1 MKIILIFIFCAN
13 IISGFAQSQEVP
25 AFVTKVYNDISQTMG
40 NGKVLIPKLVLS
52 ADPKEVASYF
62 PNGIDGT
69 GAEVAVGIKFIELVR
84 GFGADSSNA
93 LAHVLGHELAHI
105 ILGQNKELIKLG
117 SGYASTEFNKQL
129 KKYKQNLRDSIWE
142 RQADEYAAFYA
153 HMSGYNTIDIS
164 SNLLDSIY
172 IKFELKES
180 QMTRYPPLE
189 ERKLITT
196 TSGKQMSILKKMFDA
211 ANIATI
217 TGNYNMAIAFY
228 ETIIN
233 ENFPSKEIHNNLGLV
248 YLLKAYKDIDTIDFP
263 YKFPFELDLES
274 NLYSN
279 TRSLTNESED
289 LLKEAIKQFKFAT
302 QIDDNYYV
310 SWLNRSICEF
320 LLNDDKFESSILN
333 ASRSD
338 DDKIKMHAELMKILY
353 KHKYGDSKEAM
364 ASLKS
369 FQTADELAKI
379 NFQLLNSNER
389 IKKEKQNIAIDYSVD
404 LKQILQLSDPKF
416 NFRAKEADQSET
428 LHRVFP
434 SLRSFKYS
442 VLENEIFNGVQW
454 VSQKGTNYPTI
465 NIYDLKIIPVL
476 LMDDVIKLKNK
487 QESIFFLK
495 NKTYILNGNILLI
508 LNSINQLEQCL
519 LIIK

>member
-1 MKIILIFIFCAN
+1 VKIILILIFCAN
-13 IISGFAQSQEVP
+13 IIYGFAQSQEVP
-25 AFVTKVYNDISQTMG
+25 AFVKKVYNDISETMG

-52 ADPKEVASYF
+52 ENPKEVASYF
-62 PNGIDGT
+62 PNGINGN
-69 GAEVAVGIKFIELVR
+69 GAEVVVGTKFIELVR

-164 SNLLDSIY
+164 SKLLDSIY
-172 IKFELKES
+172 IQFELKES
-180 QMTRYPPLE
+180 QMTRYPPLA

-196 TSGKQMSILKKMFDA
+196 TSGKQMTILKKMFDV

-217 TGNYNMAIAFY
+217 TGNYDMAIAFY

-248 YLLKAYKDIDTIDFP
+248 YLLKAYKYIDTLEFP
-263 YKFPFELDLES
+263 YKLPFELDLES

-279 TRSLTNESED
+279 TRSLTNESEE
-289 LLKEAIKQFKFAT
+289 LLNEAIKQFKFAT

-320 LLNDDKFESSILN
+320 LLNDNKFESSILN

-338 DDKIKMHAELMKILY
+338 DNKVKMHAELMKILH
-353 KHKYGDSKEAM
+353 KHKYGDSKDAM
-364 ASLKS
+364 ISLKS
-369 FQTADELAKI
+369 FQTVDELAKF

-389 IKKEKQNIAIDYSVD
+389 IKKEKQNMDIDYSVD
-404 LKQILQLSDPKF
+404 LKQILLLSDPKF
-416 NFRAKEADQSET
+416 NFRTKEADQSET
-428 LHRVFP
+428 LHKVFP

-442 VLENEIFNGVQW
+442 VLENEIFSGVQW

-465 NIYDLKIIPVL
+465 NMYEIKNIPVL
-476 LMDDVIKLKNK
+476 SKDDALKLKNE
-487 QESIFFLK
+487 QGTIFLLK
-495 NKTYILNGNILLI
+495 NKTYILKGKILFI
-508 LNSINQLEQCL
+508 LDSNNQLEQCL
-519 LIIK
+519 YIK

>member
-1 MKIILIFIFCAN
+1 MKIILSLIFCAN
-13 IISGFAQSQEVP
+13 FIFAFSQSNEVP
-25 AFVTKVYNDISQTMG
+25 AFVKKVYDDLCETMG

-52 ADPKEVASYF
+52 ENPKEVASFY
-62 PNGIDGT
+62 PNGINGN
-69 GAEVAVGIKFIELVR
+69 GAEVAVGVKFIKLVR
-84 GFGADSSNA
+84 GFGSDSSNA

-105 ILGQNKELIKLG
+105 ILGQNKELKRLG
-117 SGYASTEFNKQL
+117 SGYASAEFNKQL
-129 KKYKQNLRDSIWE
+129 KKVNETLRDSIWE
-142 RQADEYAAFYA
+142 RQADECAAFYA
-153 HMSGYNTIDIS
+153 HMSGYNTIDVS
-164 SNLLDSIY
+164 SRLLDSIY
-172 IKFELKES
+172 IQFELKES
-180 QMTRYPPLE
+180 QMTRYPPLK

-196 TSGKQMSILKKMFDA
+196 TSGKKMSVLRKMFDA

-217 TGNYNMAIAFY
+217 TGNYDMAIAFY

-248 YLLKAYKDIDTIDFP
+248 YLLKAYKDIDTLDFP

-279 TRSLTNESED
+279 TRSISNESEE
-289 LLKEAIKQFKFAT
+289 LIKEAIKQFKFAT

-389 IKKEKQNIAIDYSVD
+389 IKKEKQNLGIEFSDEI
-404 LKQILQLSDPKF
+404 KKILTLSDPKF
-416 NFRAKEADQSET
+416 NFRTKEADQSET
-428 LHRVFP
+428 IFKACP
-434 SLRSFKYS
+434 SIKSFKYS
-442 VLENEIFNGVQW
+442 VLENETFNGIQW
-454 VSQKGTNYPTI
+454 VSQKGTNYPVI
-465 NIYDLKIIPVL
+465 NIYDLKIIPML
-476 LMDDVIKLKNK
+476 SKDDVLKLKNK
-487 QESIFFLK
+487 PSSIFLLK
-495 NKTYILNGNILLI
+495 NKTYILDGNILLI
-508 LNSINQLEQCL
+508 LNSRDQLEKCL
-519 LIIK
+519 FIK

>member
-1 MKIILIFIFCAN
+1 MKIIFILIFCAN
-13 IISGFAQSQEVP
+13 IIYGFAQSQEVP
-25 AFVTKVYNDISQTMG
+25 AFVKKVYNDISETMG

-52 ADPKEVASYF
+52 ENPKEVASYF
-62 PNGIDGT
+62 PNGINGN
-69 GAEVAVGIKFIELVR
+69 GAEVVVGIKFIELVR

-129 KKYKQNLRDSIWE
+129 KKVNETLRDSIWE
-142 RQADEYAAFYA
+142 RQADECAAFYA

-180 QMTRYPPLE
+180 QMTRYPPLA

-196 TSGKQMSILKKMFDA
+196 TSGKQMTILKKMFDV

-217 TGNYNMAIAFY
+217 TGNYDMAIAFY

-248 YLLKAYKDIDTIDFP
+248 YLLKAYKYIDTLEFP
-263 YKFPFELDLES
+263 YKLPFELDLES

-279 TRSLTNESED
+279 TRSLTNESEE
-289 LLKEAIKQFKFAT
+289 LLNEAIKQFKFAT

-320 LLNDDKFESSILN
+320 LLNDNKFESSILN

-338 DDKIKMHAELMKILY
+338 DNKVKMHAELMKILH

-364 ASLKS
+364 ISLKS
-369 FQTADELAKI
+369 FQTVDELAKF
-379 NFQLLNSNER
+379 NFQLLNLNEK
-389 IKKEKQNIAIDYSVD
+389 IKKEKQNMDIDYSVD
-404 LKQILQLSDPKF
+404 LKQILLLSDPKF
-416 NFRAKEADQSET
+416 NFRTKEADQSEM
-428 LHRVFP
+428 LHKVFP
-434 SLRSFKYS
+434 SLKSFKYS
-442 VLENEIFNGVQW
+442 VLDNEIFNGVQW

-465 NIYDLKIIPVL
+465 NLYEIKNIPIL
-476 LMDDVIKLKNK
+476 SKDDTLKLKNE
-487 QESIFFLK
+487 QGTIFLLK
-495 NKTYILNGNILLI
+495 NKTYILKGKILFI
-508 LNSINQLEQCL
+508 LDSNNQLEQCL
-519 LIIK
+519 YIK

>member
-172 IKFELKES
+172 IQFELKES

-274 NLYSN
+274 N
-279 TRSLTNESED
+279 
-289 LLKEAIKQFKFAT
+289 
-302 QIDDNYYV
+302 
-310 SWLNRSICEF
+310 
-320 LLNDDKFESSILN
+320 
-333 ASRSD
+333 
-338 DDKIKMHAELMKILY
+338 
-353 KHKYGDSKEAM
+353 
-364 ASLKS
+364 
-369 FQTADELAKI
+369 
-379 NFQLLNSNER
+379 
-389 IKKEKQNIAIDYSVD
+389 
-404 LKQILQLSDPKF
+404 
-416 NFRAKEADQSET
+416 
-428 LHRVFP
+428 
-434 SLRSFKYS
+434 
-442 VLENEIFNGVQW
+442 
-454 VSQKGTNYPTI
+454 
-465 NIYDLKIIPVL
+465 
-476 LMDDVIKLKNK
+476 
-487 QESIFFLK
+487 
-495 NKTYILNGNILLI
+495 
-508 LNSINQLEQCL
+508 
-519 LIIK
+519 